1 MAFVLIFFEQSFDLE
16 RILSMAELDGRV
28 AIVTGAASGIG
39 LAIARELAGRGA
51 HVVISDI
58 DEEHGKA
65 VAAELPGARF
75 IAANMLKEEDCKR
88 LVEETIAAE
97 GKVDIL
103 VNNAGIQHVAPI
115 HEFPEAKW
123 RQLIDLMLTAP
134 FLLTKAALPGMYQQR
149 WGRIVNISS
158 IHGLVA
164 SAYKSAYV
172 SAKHGLIGLTRVTAL
187 EGAPYGVTCNAIC
200 PSYVR
205 TPLVEKQI
213 SSQAQ
218 IHGIPES
225 EVVEKIMLAEAP
237 LRRLL
242 EPVEVAKMAAYLC
255 SNDASGI
262 TGSALT
268 IDCGWTAQ

>member
-1 MAFVLIFFEQSFDLE
+1 
-16 RILSMAELDGRV
+16 MAELDGRV
-28 AIVTGAASGIG
+28 GIVTGAASGIG
-39 LAIARELAGRGA
+39 LAIARELAKRGA

-58 DEEHGKA
+58 DEEHGQA
-65 VAAELPGARF
+65 AAAELPGARF
-75 IAANMLKEEDCKR
+75 IAANMLKEEDCQR
-88 LVEETIAAE
+88 LVDEAIAAE

-123 RQLIDLMLTAP
+123 RQIIDLMLTAP
-134 FLLTKAALPGMYQQR
+134 FLLTKAALPGMYRQQ
-149 WGRIVNISS
+149 WGRIVNIAS

-187 EGAPYGVTCNAIC
+187 EGAAYGVTCNAIC

-225 EVVEKIMLAEAP
+225 DVVEKIMLTEAP
-237 LRRLL
+237 IRRLL
-242 EPVEVAKMAAYLC
+242 EPDEVAKMAAYLC
-255 SNDASGI
+255 SSDASGI

>member
-1 MAFVLIFFEQSFDLE
+1 
-16 RILSMAELDGRV
+16 MAEMEGRV

-39 LAIARELAGRGA
+39 LAIARELTRRGA
-51 HVVISDI
+51 HVTLSDI
-58 DEEHGKA
+58 DEQHGRA
-65 VAAELPGARF
+65 AAAELPGARF
-75 IAANMLKEEDCKR
+75 VRANMSSETDCNR
-88 LVEETIAAE
+88 LVAETIAAE

-115 HEFPEAKW
+115 HEFPVEKW
-123 RQLIDLMLTAP
+123 RQIIDLMLTAP
-134 FLLTKAALPGMYQQR
+134 FLLTKAVLPDMYGRQ
-149 WGRIVNISS
+149 WGRIVNIAS
-158 IHGLVA
+158 IHALIA

-172 SAKHGLIGLTRVTAL
+172 SAKHGLLGLTRVTAL
-187 EGAPYGVTCNAIC
+187 EGAEHGVTCNAIC

-218 IHGIPES
+218 MHGIPES

-237 LRRLL
+237 IRRLL
-242 EPVEVAKMAAYLC
+242 EPDEVAKMAAYLC
-255 SNDASGI
+255 SDDASGV

-268 IDCGWTAQ
+268 IDLGWTAR